1 MNNKNEKGL
10 SMIAVII
17 VLAVIIATIFETIII
32 AKKWT
37 QEADVDD
44 LTTTML
50 SIQARC
56 KTYKDKEVMEK
67 DKDNKKDTN
76 ITTNSSKD
84 DKKNAKNDSKN
95 NSSKNEDKD
104 NKTEDNKI
112 EKELK
117 GQLISEIADN
127 EVVKSLIEKNVFTE
141 DEKYYLLSE
150 QDLEALHVYEIDPS
164 QIFLV
169 NYDTE
174 EVVYANGI
182 ERGNE
187 VLYKLSEINK

>member
-67 DKDNKKDTN
+67 DKNNKKDTN

-84 DKKNAKNDSKN
+84 NTKNDSKN
-95 NSSKNEDKD
+95 NSSKNENKD

-150 QDLEALHVYEIDPS
+150 EDLEALHVYEIDPS

-187 VLYKLSEINK
+187 VLYKLSEINN

>member
-67 DKDNKKDTN
+67 DKNNKKDTN

-84 DKKNAKNDSKN
+84 NTKNDSKN
-95 NSSKNEDKD
+95 NSSKNENKD

-117 GQLISEIADN
+117 GQLISEIEDN

-187 VLYKLSEINK
+187 VLYKLSEINN

>member
-67 DKDNKKDTN
+67 DKNNKKDTN

-84 DKKNAKNDSKN
+84 NTKNDSKN
-95 NSSKNEDKD
+95 NSSKNENKD

-117 GQLISEIADN
+117 GQLISEIEDN

-150 QDLEALHVYEIDPS
+150 EDLEALHVYEIDPS

-187 VLYKLSEINK
+187 VLYKLSEINN